1 MNLPYSRRS
10 TFVSN
15 ARIIIAEDEPIIAID
30 TQDSLTSLGYDVL
43 AVVETGE
50 EAIRKAAEIR
60 PDLILM
66 DIVLAGDIDGI
77 EASKQI
83 RETLDI
89 PVIFITAHSTDQII
103 QRARDA
109 EPYGYLVKPIGKN
122 DLFTTIVTALNRHQ
136 LEKQLRE
143 SEEKYRTMVENI
155 NDVIFSLDNEG
166 FITYINPVVEQI
178 SQYRTDEL
186 IGINFS
192 ELVHSD
198 DLPGLIAS
206 FQRTITGQLE
216 PYEFRIYDRD
226 GSHLHV
232 RTSSRPV
239 KKNGEVIGLNGVL
252 QNITAQKIAEES
264 MEKRNR
270 EFSALNQVCQ
280 TIISSLDLDDILL
293 KVLEEAQHLLDVFS
307 CSIWLVDEASGEL
320 ICRQTTDPQSEI
332 LRGWRLSEG
341 QGIADWVI
349 RHGESLIVPD
359 AQHDE
364 RHFNGID
371 QKTGIVIRSILS
383 VPLLFKN
390 EVIGIIQVVDTE
402 PNRFEKRDLNLM
414 ESLAASASIAIRN
427 ARLFDDLQSQIK
439 MRKESEEA
447 LRESENRLRMVLEV
461 TSDGVWDRNLIT
473 DHVYFSPTWIQMLGY
488 AEDEIEPH
496 TRTWENLI
504 HPDDRSRVLAAM
516 NEHLDGHTESY
527 TSEFRMRTKDGD
539 YKWVLSRG
547 KVVEYDP
554 DGRPLR
560 ILGTHMDITER
571 KQTDEQLQRSLG
583 EKEVL
588 LKEIH
593 HRVKNNFQI
602 ISSLLSLQENR
613 VANEELA
620 RTIMDSKNRVRAMA
634 LIHERLYS
642 SENFTS
648 IDFSEYLH
656 ILAQELFQIYAKNP
670 DIIMNIH
677 AEEVMLN
684 INQAIPCGLIVHEL
698 ISNALKYAFPDEIKK
713 GTITISLRE
722 NDFIELSVA
731 DNGIGIPED
740 LEPKKT
746 NSLGFKL
753 LYTLAESQLK
763 GNIQLNRE
771 SGTQFR
777 LRFQKQ

>member
-1 MNLPYSRRS
+1 M
-10 TFVSN
+10 SN
-15 ARIIIAEDEPIIAID
+15 ARIIIAEDEPIIAMD
-30 TQDSLTSLGYDVL
+30 TQDSLISLGYDVL
-43 AVVETGE
+43 AIVETGE
-50 EAIRKAAEIR
+50 EAIQKAAEIK

-66 DIVLAGDIDGI
+66 DVVLAGDIDGI

-83 RETLDI
+83 RDTFDI
-89 PVIFITAHSTDQII
+89 PVIFITARSTDQII
-103 QRARDA
+103 KRARDA
-109 EPYGYLVKPIGKN
+109 EPYGYLVKPIGRN
-122 DLFTTIVTALNRHQ
+122 DLFTAIVTALNRHQ

-178 SQYRTDEL
+178 SQYRMDEL

-192 ELVHSD
+192 ELIHTD

-206 FQRTITGQLE
+206 FQRTINGQIE

-226 GSHLHV
+226 GSILSV

-239 KKNGEVIGLNGVL
+239 KKNGEVIGLTGVL
-252 QNITAQKIAEES
+252 QNLTAQKIAEES

-270 EFSALNQVCQ
+270 EFSVLNQVCQ

-293 KVLEEAQHLLDVFS
+293 KVLEEAQNLLDVFA

-371 QKTGIVIRSILS
+371 QKTGIFIRSILS
-383 VPLLFKN
+383 VPLLFKSA
-390 EVIGIIQVVDTE
+390 VIGIIQVVDTE

-427 ARLFDDLQSQIK
+427 VRLFDDLQSQIK

-473 DHVYFSPTWIQMLGY
+473 DHVYFSPTWIKMLGY

-504 HPDDRSRVLAAM
+504 HPEDRARVLAAM

-527 TSEFRMRTKDGD
+527 TSEFRMRTKDGG

-554 DGRPLR
+554 GGRPLR

-571 KQTDEQLQRSLG
+571 KKTDEQLQTSLE
-583 EKEVL
+583 EKEIL

-602 ISSLLSLQENR
+602 ISSLLSLQEKR
-613 VANEELA
+613 ITDEEFT

-634 LIHERLYS
+634 LIHEKLYS

-648 IDFSEYLH
+648 LDFSEYLH

-698 ISNALKYAFPDEIKK
+698 ISNALKYAFPTEIKG
-713 GTITISLRE
+713 GTITISLQE
-722 NDFIELSVA
+722 NDSIELSVA
-731 DNGIGIPED
+731 DNGVGIPKD
-740 LEPKKT
+740 LDPKKT
-746 NSLGFKL
+746 SSLGFKL
-753 LYTLAESQLK
+753 LFTLAETQLK
-763 GNIQLNRE
+763 GSIQLNRQG
-771 SGTQFR
+771 GTQFT
-777 LRFQKQ
+777 LRFKKQ

>member
-1 MNLPYSRRS
+1 MNLPSVLRR

-15 ARIIIAEDEPIIAID
+15 ARIIIAEDEPIIAMD
-30 TQDSLTSLGYDVL
+30 TQDSLISLGYDVL

-50 EAIRKAAEIR
+50 EVIQKAREIN

-83 RETLDI
+83 RDTMDI
-89 PVIFITAHSTDQII
+89 PVIFITAHSTEQII

-122 DLFTTIVTALNRHQ
+122 DLYTTIVTALNRHR

-143 SEEKYRTMVENI
+143 NEEKYRTLVENI
-155 NDVIFSLDNEG
+155 NDVVFYLDNEG

-216 PYEFRIYDRD
+216 PYNFRIHNRD
-226 GSHLHV
+226 GSILYV

-239 KKNGEVIGLNGVL
+239 MKNGEVVGVTGIL

-293 KVLEEAQHLLDVFS
+293 RVLEEAQHLLDVFA

-332 LRGWRLSEG
+332 LRGWRLSDG

-349 RHGESLIVPD
+349 RHGKSLIVAD
-359 AQHDE
+359 AQHDK
-364 RHFNGID
+364 RHFTGID
-371 QKTGIVIRSILS
+371 RKTGIFIHSILS
-383 VPLLFKN
+383 VPLLFKS

-402 PNRFEKRDLNLM
+402 PNRFEKRDLYLM
-414 ESLAASASIAIRN
+414 ESLAATTSIAIRN

-473 DHVYFSPTWIQMLGY
+473 DHVYFSPTWIRMLGY

-496 TRTWENLI
+496 TSTWENLI
-504 HPDDRSRVLAAM
+504 HPDDRSRVLEAM
-516 NEHLDGHTESY
+516 NEHLNGHTDSY
-527 TSEFRMRTKDGD
+527 TSEFRMRTKEGD

-547 KVVEYDP
+547 KVVEFGP

-571 KQTDEQLQRSLG
+571 KQMDEQLQLSLG

-602 ISSLLSLQENR
+602 ISSLLSLQESR
-613 VANEELA
+613 VTDEELA

-670 DIIMNIH
+670 AIIMNIH

-684 INQAIPCGLIVHEL
+684 INQSIPCGLIVHEL
-698 ISNALKYAFPDEIKK
+698 ISNALKYAFPDEIKS

-740 LEPKKT
+740 LDPKKT

-753 LYTLAESQLK
+753 LYTLAETQLK
-763 GNIQLNRE
+763 GSIQLNRK
-771 SGTQFR
+771 SGTRFT
-777 LRFQKQ
+777 LKFQKQ

>member
-1 MNLPYSRRS
+1 MNLPSVLRR

-15 ARIIIAEDEPIIAID
+15 ARIIIAEDEPIIAMD
-30 TQDSLTSLGYDVL
+30 TQDSLISLGYDVL

-50 EAIRKAAEIR
+50 EVIQKAREIN

-83 RETLDI
+83 RDTMDI
-89 PVIFITAHSTDQII
+89 PVIFITAHSTEQII

-122 DLFTTIVTALNRHQ
+122 DLYTTIVTALNRHR

-143 SEEKYRTMVENI
+143 NEEKYRTLVENI
-155 NDVIFSLDNEG
+155 NDVVFYLDNEG

-216 PYEFRIYDRD
+216 PYNFRIHNRD
-226 GSHLHV
+226 GSILYV

-239 KKNGEVIGLNGVL
+239 MKNGEVVGVTGIL

-293 KVLEEAQHLLDVFS
+293 RVLEEAQHLLDVFA

-332 LRGWRLSEG
+332 LRGWRLSDG

-349 RHGESLIVPD
+349 RHGKSLIVAD
-359 AQHDE
+359 AQHDK
-364 RHFNGID
+364 RHFTGID
-371 QKTGIVIRSILS
+371 RKTGIFIHSILS
-383 VPLLFKN
+383 VPLLFKS

-402 PNRFEKRDLNLM
+402 PNRFEKRDLYLM
-414 ESLAASASIAIRN
+414 ESLAATTSIAIRN

-473 DHVYFSPTWIQMLGY
+473 DHVYFSPTWIRMLGY

-496 TRTWENLI
+496 TSTWENLI
-504 HPDDRSRVLAAM
+504 HPDDRSRVLEAM
-516 NEHLDGHTESY
+516 NEHLNGHTESY
-527 TSEFRMRTKDGD
+527 TSEFRMRTKEGD

-547 KVVEYDP
+547 KVVEFGP

-571 KQTDEQLQRSLG
+571 KQMDEQLQLSLG

-602 ISSLLSLQENR
+602 ISSLLSLQESR
-613 VANEELA
+613 VTDEELA

-670 DIIMNIH
+670 AIIMNIH

-684 INQAIPCGLIVHEL
+684 INQSIPCGLIVHEL
-698 ISNALKYAFPDEIKK
+698 ISNALKYAFPDEIKS

-740 LEPKKT
+740 LDPKKT

-753 LYTLAESQLK
+753 LYTLAETQLK
-763 GNIQLNRE
+763 GSIQLNRK
-771 SGTQFR
+771 SGTRFT
-777 LRFQKQ
+777 LKFQKQ